1 MAKTYLLERQQFIP
15 RPLAELFAF
24 FADAGNLETLTP
36 GNLNFKILTPRPITM
51 QPGTVIDYQLMLAGV
66 PFKWKT
72 LIETFDPPHRFTD
85 VQSRGP
91 YKLWHHTHEFTAV
104 DGGTRVVD
112 RVRYRLPLGPL
123 GRLAH
128 ATFVGRQ
135 LKNIFDFRANQL
147 AELFPAQPSPV

>member
-15 RPLAELFAF
+15 RPLAEVFAF

-36 GNLNFKILTPRPITM
+36 GNLNFKILTPRPIAM
-51 QPGTVIDYQLMLAGV
+51 QAGTVIDYQLKLVGV

-91 YKLWHHTHEFTAV
+91 YRLWHHTHEFSAV
-104 DGGTRVVD
+104 DGGTLVVD
-112 RVRYRLPLGPL
+112 RVRYQLPLGPF
-123 GRLAH
+123 GWFAN
-128 ATFVGRQ
+128 AAFVRRQ
-135 LKNIFDFRANQL
+135 LKGIFDFRANKL
-147 AELFPAQPSPV
+147 AELFPA

>member
-1 MAKTYLLERQQFIP
+1 MAKTYLLERQQFVP
-15 RPLAELFAF
+15 RPLAEVFAF

-36 GNLNFKILTPRPITM
+36 ANLNFEISTPRPIEM
-51 QPGTVIDYQLMLAGV
+51 QAGTVIDYQLKLAGV

-72 LIETFDPPHRFTD
+72 LIESFDPPQRFTD

-104 DGGTRVVD
+104 DGGTLVVD
-112 RVRYRLPLGPL
+112 RVRYQLPLGPL
-123 GRLAH
+123 GRVAH
-128 ATFVGRQ
+128 AAFVRRQ
-135 LKNIFDFRANQL
+135 LKNIFDFRANKL